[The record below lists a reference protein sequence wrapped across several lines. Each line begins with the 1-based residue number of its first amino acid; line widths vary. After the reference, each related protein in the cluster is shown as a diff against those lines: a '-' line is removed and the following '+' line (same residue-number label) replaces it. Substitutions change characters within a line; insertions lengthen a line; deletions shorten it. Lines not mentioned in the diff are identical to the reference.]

1 MKTSELTGPALDWA
15 VAKCE
20 GLGAAQLKAN
30 GPVHVFR
37 TVGYEPTSYEPSQKW
52 SQGGPI
58 IEREDMEFILAKQ
71 GGHHESA
78 KWMAVINNSWFGF
91 GENHLIA
98 AMRAFVSSKLGA
110 EVDIPEELL

>member
-1 MKTSELTGPALDWA
+1 MKTSELIGPALDWA
-15 VAKCE
+15 VAE
-20 GLGAAQLKAN
+20 AE
-30 GPVHVFR
+30 
-37 TVGYEPTSYEPSQKW
+37 GYERAVSASNKVIILREGVVDYFDPAGNW
-52 SQGGPI
+52 GWGGPI

-98 AMRAFVSSKLGA
+98 AMRCYIASKLGDEA
-110 EVDIPEELL
+110 EIPEELL